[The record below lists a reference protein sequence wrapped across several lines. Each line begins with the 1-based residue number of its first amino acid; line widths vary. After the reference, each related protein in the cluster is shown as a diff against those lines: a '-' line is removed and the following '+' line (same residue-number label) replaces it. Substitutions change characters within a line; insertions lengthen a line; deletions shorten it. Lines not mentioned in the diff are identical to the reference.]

1 MINVL
6 DWDRFCRLILRP
18 VGGRLAGMG
27 QPGEL
32 ETLGNHLD
40 RQHTVGLQQVI
51 GGWTVLH
58 IILQRRTENII
69 ILPVL
74 WIRIGIIL
82 ITWIRIR
89 IK

>member
-18 VGGRLAGMG
+18 VGRRLAGMG

-40 RQHTVGLQQVI
+40 RQHAVGLQQVI
-51 GGWTVLH
+51 RGRTVLH
-58 IILQRRTENII
+58 IILQRTENIL
-69 ILPVL
+69 ILRQKDC
-74 WIRIGIIL
+74 IYAA
-82 ITWIRIR
+82 
-89 IK
+89 